1 MKYEW
6 YGEFVNENYV
16 PSEDDLIVLF
26 RAEPSEGFNF
36 KEIAGRI
43 ASESSVGTWTTLT
56 IDVDWN
62 RIKSLMAKAYRLEK
76 PYLWV
81 AYPSDLFEAGSIPQ
95 LLSSFAG
102 NIFGMKAVRNLR
114 LIDFRLPKKLVL
126 SFPGPF
132 YGYDVRKLLRI
143 KEDRPI
149 LATVPKPKVGLSPEE
164 TYNASLQALIGCVDL
179 IKDDENLT
187 SQDFNKFEKRLEAV
201 MKAIDKAEKET
212 GEKKGFLAN
221 VTAPYKEMEKRINLV
236 KSYGN
241 DFVMIDIVTVGW
253 SALQSAREL
262 TGELKLA
269 IHAHRAMHASF
280 TRNPKH
286 GMTMRAL
293 AKFARLAGVDHLHV
307 GTVVGKLV
315 SPLGEVLSIRN
326 ALVKNK
332 EEDGR
337 RHLGMDW
344 QKIKPVV
351 PTSSGGLHPG
361 IVPDVLSILGT
372 KIIIQVG
379 GGVWGHPDGPL
390 AGARA
395 VRQSINAYL
404 EGIELKEYAKK
415 HKELRRALEKW
426 GVSRPK

>member
-6 YGEFVNENYV
+6 YGEFVDESYV

-26 RAEPSEGFNF
+26 RAEPSEGFDF

-62 RIKSLMAKAYRLEK
+62 RIRSLMAKAYRLEK
-76 PYLWV
+76 PYMWI
-81 AYPSDLFEAGSIPQ
+81 AYPVDLFEEGSIPQ

-114 LIDFRLPKKLVL
+114 LIDFRLPKKLVS
-126 SFPGPF
+126 SFPGPY
-132 YGYDVRKLLRI
+132 YGYDVRKILKI

-149 LATVPKPKVGLSPEE
+149 LATVPKPKVGLSPDE
-164 TYNASLQALIGCVDL
+164 TYNASLQALLGGIDL

-187 SQDFNKFEKRLEAV
+187 NQDFNKFEKRLEAV

-241 DFVMIDIVTVGW
+241 NFVMIDIVTVGW

-286 GMTMRAL
+286 GITMRAL

-332 EEDGR
+332 EKDGR

-344 QKIKPVV
+344 GKIKPVV

-361 IVPDVLSILGT
+361 ILPDVLKILGT
-372 KIIIQVG
+372 KIIVQVG

-390 AGARA
+390 AGAKA

-404 EGIELKEYAKK
+404 EGIELKEYSRK